1 MLTIAVLAIVLT
13 APTGAIMVTLLGP
26 LLLKKNMEE
35 VEPQAEGN
43 HIAASTN
50 GLDIMGY
57 LKGEK

>member
-35 VEPQAEGN
+35 VEPHAEGN
-43 HIAASTN
+43 HTAASTN